1 MTGLKRAYDVIEEA
15 VCVFFFLLIF
25 LLMNLGVFGRYF
37 FDVSFE
43 WNIEL
48 CCYSFVW
55 LTFLGAAFVRK
66 KYGHIKVE
74 FFYIAVVRRLP
85 LAGRRTLY
93 LLKELIMLFFLGAL
107 IVLGV
112 ELAVRSWRF
121 MSQAMQISQF
131 FLYISAP
138 VGAAMFLYRE
148 IARIIESRFG
158 AQPERTEAASGNIG

>member
-1 MTGLKRAYDVIEEA
+1 MIGLKWAYDMLEEA

-25 LLMNLGVFGRYF
+25 FLMNLGVFGRYF
-37 FDVSFE
+37 FDLSFE

-48 CCYSFVW
+48 CSYSFVW

-66 KYGHIKVE
+66 KYSHIKVE
-74 FFYIAVVRRLP
+74 FFYTAAVRRLP
-85 LAGRRTLY
+85 LAGRRAIY
-93 LLKELIMLFFLGAL
+93 LIKELIMFFFLGTL

-121 MSQAMQISQF
+121 ASQAMQISQF
-131 FLYISAP
+131 FLYISVP

-148 IARIIESRFG
+148 ILRIIESRFG
-158 AQPERTEAASGNIG
+158 AIPERTETESGNIG